1 MITTATGNLLTNDA
15 EALVNTVNLDG
26 VMGKGIALQFA
37 KAFPE
42 ILAPYEAACRSGE
55 LAPGRVQV
63 IERPG
68 LLNPRYII
76 NLPTKRHWRGKSR
89 MADIDAGLADLV
101 RVVRERGIRSIAV
114 PPLGCGLGGLDWDDV
129 RPRIE
134 RAFAALPEV
143 EVRLFAPA
151 GAPAP
156 ADQPN
161 RTAAPALTPAR
172 ARVIQV
178 LGAYLDLGYELS
190 LLEVQKLLYFL
201 QGAGDDLKLAYG
213 KNRYG
218 PYADNLRHVL
228 KRFEGHYTQGYG
240 DGNDAP
246 DTEITLLPEAREKA
260 QAYLAAQA
268 GEGEDAARLAR
279 VVDLI
284 EGFESPYGL
293 ELLATVHWVA
303 AREGATTLETAV
315 DAVHAW
321 SESKRQRMS
330 REHIVL
336 AWERLQAQGWLP
348 EPPREVVAPAPS
360 PAKAAGKYDAL
371 DRDALVRLLERRDAE
386 RQLGLVWERD
396 ELDPDRA
403 DHRDY
408 VALGLDPALS
418 HGDGPWPNLIIEGD
432 NLDALRALRMSHAG
446 RIRCIYIDP
455 PYNTGNRDFV
465 YNDRFVDK
473 THRFRHSLW
482 LEFMHKRL
490 LLARELLAPDGVIF
504 VSISDDEVF
513 RLGMLMDQIFG
524 EENKLGVVIWKNVTD
539 NNPSRVVTEHEY
551 VLVYARDKS
560 TTAPEWKST
569 DVAKKEAMLD
579 EERKLLAQH
588 SDAEE
593 LQKAFS
599 AWFRANK
606 DQLSP
611 LDNYKFI
618 DRDGIYCGSRS
629 VHNPGKEGYRY
640 DVIHPDTGLPC
651 QQPLMG
657 YRFPESTMIDLLNTK
672 RILFGKD
679 HNKLIELKV
688 YLRDYRSKLSS
699 LIELDGRAG
708 PNEVKDIF
716 SMDKV
721 FNNPKPSDLI
731 EYLLGFATNKNDIVL
746 DFFAGSGTTAHA
758 VAKLNAEDGG
768 KRRFILVSS
777 TEATDDQPDKNLCR
791 DVCAERVRRVLGGY
805 SNAKGEAVAGLGGG
819 FAYLKARRVAPHRL
833 STRLHHAEIWSA
845 LQLLH
850 DLPLAHWDGRG
861 LAAAADAQSA
871 IAYIAR
877 ADAATEA
884 AFAAWRAQHDGRT
897 LTLYSWTPERV
908 RAWAPEAQVSPIPES
923 LRLRFGGRA

>member
-1 MITTATGNLLTNDA
+1 MITSTTGNLLTNDA

-42 ILAPYEAACRSGE
+42 ILPPYEAACRSGE

-63 IERPG
+63 IARPG

-76 NLPTKRHWRGKSR
+76 NVPTKRHWRGKSR
-89 MADIDAGLADLV
+89 LADIEAGLADLV

-114 PPLGCGLGGLDWDDV
+114 PPLGCGLGGLAWADV

-134 RAFAALPEV
+134 QAFAALPEV

-156 ADQPN
+156 SDQPN
-161 RTAAPALTPAR
+161 RTSAPALTAAR

-260 QAYLAAQA
+260 KAYLASQA
-268 GEGEDAARLAR
+268 GDDDAARLAR

-284 EGFESPYGL
+284 EGFESPYGM

-303 AREGATTLETAV
+303 AREGATTLDAAV
-315 DAVHAW
+315 TAVHAW
-321 SESKRQRMS
+321 NDSKRQRLS
-330 REHIVL
+330 REHIAL
-336 AWERLQAQGWLP
+336 AWERLQVQGWLP
-348 EPPREVVAPAPS
+348 EPPQEAAAVAPS
-360 PAKAAGKYDAL
+360 PAKPAGKYDGL
-371 DRDALVRLLERRDAE
+371 DREALVRLLERRDAE

-396 ELDPDRA
+396 ELEADRA

-408 VALGLDPALS
+408 VALGLDAALS
-418 HGDGPWPNLIIEGD
+418 HGEGPWPNLIIEGD

-504 VSISDDEVF
+504 VSIDDNEVF
-513 RLGMLMDQIFG
+513 RLGMLMDQVFG
-524 EENKLGVVIWKNVTD
+524 ESNFVAQFIWRKVDSPNDNKVSVTPDHEMLLCFARSRDEISLMPKEAPEIVEAYGQRTEIGLRYRDRLLKKNGRNSLRQDRPTMCFPLVGPDGVEVLPVHDNGEEARWAMGRDGVQKHVDAGTLIWKQRQRGELTVWEPYT
-539 NNPSRVVTEHEY
+539 REF
-551 VLVYARDKS
+551 
-560 TTAPEWKST
+560 APENPTRPWPTIWNDLPTMRQAKAFLRDMFQTT
-569 DVAKKEAMLD
+569 DV
-579 EERKLLAQH
+579 
-588 SDAEE
+588 
-593 LQKAFS
+593 FS
-599 AWFRANK
+599 TPK
-606 DQLSP
+606 P
-611 LDNYKFI
+611 
-618 DRDGIYCGSRS
+618 
-629 VHNPGKEGYRY
+629 VE
-640 DVIHPDTGLPC
+640 
-651 QQPLMG
+651 
-657 YRFPESTMIDLLNTK
+657 
-672 RILFGKD
+672 
-679 HNKLIELKV
+679 LIERV
-688 YLRDYRSKLSS
+688 LRVMGGK
-699 LIELDGRAG
+699 G
-708 PNEVKDIF
+708 
-716 SMDKV
+716 
-721 FNNPKPSDLI
+721 
-731 EYLLGFATNKNDIVL
+731 DIVL

-768 KRRFILVSS
+768 HRRFILVSS

-805 SNAKGEAVAGLGGG
+805 TNAKGEAVPGLGGG

-850 DLPLAHWDGRG
+850 DLPLAHWDGQG
-861 LAAAADAQSA
+861 LALAADARSA
-871 IAYIAR
+871 VAYLPDVVGDSEDVVR
-877 ADAATEA
+877 AWHEA
-884 AFAAWRAQHDGRT
+884 HAERVR
-897 LTLYSWTPERV
+897 TLYSWTPERV
-908 RAWAPEAQVSPIPES
+908 RAWAPGAQVSPIPES
-923 LRLRFGGRA
+923 LRLRFGVRA